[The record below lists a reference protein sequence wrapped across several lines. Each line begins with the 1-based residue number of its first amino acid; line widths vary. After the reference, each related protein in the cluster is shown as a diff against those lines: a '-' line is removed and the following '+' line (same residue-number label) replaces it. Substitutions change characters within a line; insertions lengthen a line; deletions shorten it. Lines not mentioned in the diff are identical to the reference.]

1 MAEITPDQVVEAAKE
16 LGKDEFTR
24 KDLAQQLGVEQTDI
38 RRGVRGARQAGK
50 LDKVRDDEEGTGHFK
65 LTDS

>member
-1 MAEITPDQVVEAAKE
+1 MPEITPDQVVTAAKE

-24 KDLAQQLGVEQTDI
+24 KDLAEKLGVEQTDI

-50 LDKVRDDEEGTGHFK
+50 LDKVRDDDQGTGHFR
-65 LTDS
+65 LTDK

>member
-1 MAEITPDQVVEAAKE
+1 MAEITPDQVVAAAKE
-16 LGKDEFTR
+16 LGQDEFTR
-24 KDLAQQLGVEQTDI
+24 KDLAQKLGVEQTEL

>member
-50 LDKVRDDEEGTGHFK
+50 LDKVRDDEEGTGHFR

>member
-16 LGKDEFTR
+16 LGQDEFTR
-24 KDLAQQLGVEQTDI
+24 KDLAEKLGVEQTDL

-50 LDKVRDDEEGTGHFK
+50 LEKVRDDDEGTGHFR
-65 LTDS
+65 LAQ

>member
-1 MAEITPDQVVEAAKE
+1 MAEITPDQVVTAAKE

-24 KDLAQQLGVEQTDI
+24 KDLAEKQTDI

-50 LDKVRDDEEGTGHFK
+50 LDKVRDDEQGTGHFR
-65 LTDS
+65 LTDK